1 MDVPWTSPGSQL
13 AVDVEHVFS
22 DKDQYVMMFFCD
34 YEDRCYLSV
43 QRGCTYKAGII
54 A

>member
-22 DKDQYVMMFFCD
+22 DKGQYVIDCS
-34 YEDRCYLSV
+34 SV
-43 QRGCTYKAGII
+43 ITKIVATCQHSVGVPIKQA
-54 A
+54 